1 MSISV
6 SYLPHGDADRVIWLG
21 NFKSKLPTYASLVG
35 ITATEVTNTANDYA
49 MYKYVL
55 DLLELYKQTT
65 HNVVAYKELLKHT
78 NGQQHLG
85 AIPTLPVL
93 AAAPTAVAEGMFE
106 RIAGLVKRIK
116 GHPSYTDAMGKD
128 LGIIAPVQS
137 IDAETLQPV
146 LTVSLD
152 AGRPHIKCPKG
163 NADAIDL
170 YVDRKDGNGFVLIGR
185 LLKLDY
191 IDIASLPAATLV
203 QEWDYKAIYVIGNNP
218 VGLMSAVAGVVVKK
232 M

>member
-1 MSISV
+1 M
-6 SYLPHGDADRVIWLG
+6 
-21 NFKSKLPTYASLVG
+21 
-35 ITATEVTNTANDYA
+35 
-49 MYKYVL
+49 
-55 DLLELYKQTT
+55 
-65 HNVVAYKELLKHT
+65 
-78 NGQQHLG
+78 
-85 AIPTLPVL
+85 
-93 AAAPTAVAEGMFE
+93 
-106 RIAGLVKRIK
+106 
-116 GHPSYTDAMGKD
+116 
-128 LGIIAPVQS
+128 
-137 IDAETLQPV
+137 
-146 LTVSLD
+146 TVSLD